1 MKYKGHRPR
10 WCGTTFDGV
19 GNEGVDASPISSSV
33 TVLGHR
39 GKFKKIYINKINV
52 TLKNYMHDTFYE
64 SLLNVAG
71 GYDGIFDLSSVER
84 YNSQTN
90 VWYQVSPMK
99 TPRCLVG
106 VAVLNGH
113 LFAIGGC
120 NGQSLETVEIYSP
133 DKNTWTII
141 APMKQRRSDVG
152 TAVVDGLLYI
162 VGGSDGMEYLNSMEV
177 FHPQK
182 RKWTSSTSIQTTRK
196 RFGCCS

>member
-1 MKYKGHRPR
+1 M
-10 WCGTTFDGV
+10 
-19 GNEGVDASPISSSV
+19 
-33 TVLGHR
+33 
-39 GKFKKIYINKINV
+39 
-52 TLKNYMHDTFYE
+52 
-64 SLLNVAG
+64 
-71 GYDGIFDLSSVER
+71 
-84 YNSQTN
+84 
-90 VWYQVSPMK
+90 
-99 TPRCLVG
+99 G
-106 VAVLNGH
+106 VAVLNSH

-141 APMKQRRSDVG
+141 APMKQPRSGVG

-182 RKWTSSTSIQTTRK
+182 RKWTSSTSMQTTRK

>member
-1 MKYKGHRPR
+1 MQVLFRPLSLC
-10 WCGTTFDGV
+10 W
-19 GNEGVDASPISSSV
+19 V
-33 TVLGHR
+33 TVENL
-39 GKFKKIYINKINV
+39 KYIYNIIIILIIINV

-182 RKWTSSTSIQTTRK
+182 RKWTSSTSMQTTRK